1 MACRISHE
9 LGIIF
14 YSLKLMDSISALL
27 LVEME
32 IALARFDDLV
42 EKDLF
47 LFH

>member
-1 MACRISHE
+1 MTCRIGHE

-14 YSLKLMDSISALL
+14 CSLKLMDSISALL
-27 LVEME
+27 LIEME
-32 IALARFDDLV
+32 VALARFDNLV